1 VAGAVHIQMS
11 PLDSRSADIRLF
23 DSHGVVLDKKAE
35 RKLENVFFRE
45 DIRRVHFY
53 EMGDITYVQDAVDA
67 YIDGLIALI
76 DVETVRQAHL
86 KVLIDFD
93 HGSASLVL
101 PRLFKE
107 LNVEAIPLNAGF
119 DETYQS
125 KSNEAFDEARRQS
138 ALITRTLGCHLGAY
152 IDYGSERIFL
162 IDEQGNLL
170 DHHEALGLIALLA
183 LKAKPG
189 VLVAPATV
197 PQTIAALV
205 RRVPGAHFVPGKAEP
220 SGLLRAAQQHQA
232 RLASDGNGGYVF
244 PEHLVGFDAI
254 FTLIKLLELLA
265 DDGRAIS
272 IVRQEI
278 PRAAYEHR
286 EEPVPW
292 DAKGRVMRTMVELHR
307 DAPVDLADGIKV
319 FVDGGWVLVL
329 PDPDM
334 PRYHIIVSMEDSDK
348 ARALADQYSVLVKT
362 AVGGASSGSPAAAG

>member
-1 VAGAVHIQMS
+1 
-11 PLDSRSADIRLF
+11 
-23 DSHGVVLDKKAE
+23 
-35 RKLENVFFRE
+35 
-45 DIRRVHFY
+45 
-53 EMGDITYVQDAVDA
+53 
-67 YIDGLIALI
+67 
-76 DVETVRQAHL
+76 
-86 KVLIDFD
+86 
-93 HGSASLVL
+93 
-101 PRLFKE
+101 
-107 LNVEAIPLNAGF
+107 
-119 DETYQS
+119 
-125 KSNEAFDEARRQS
+125 
-138 ALITRTLGCHLGAY
+138 
-152 IDYGSERIFL
+152 
-162 IDEQGNLL
+162 LL
-170 DHHEALGLIALLA
+170 DHHEAIGLIALLA

-205 RRVPGAHFVPGKAEP
+205 RRMPGAHFVPGKAEP

-265 DDGRAIS
+265 EDGRAIS